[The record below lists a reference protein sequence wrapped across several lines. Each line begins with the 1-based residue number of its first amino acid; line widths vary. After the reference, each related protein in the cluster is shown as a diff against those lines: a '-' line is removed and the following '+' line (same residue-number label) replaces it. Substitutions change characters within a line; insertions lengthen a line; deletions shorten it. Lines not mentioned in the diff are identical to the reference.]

1 MYNQRFQHQNN
12 NRTIYIRQQN
22 PTVQRPFLPKM
33 GPHSS
38 PNHPPMMHPTH
49 IPMEHLSN
57 MNVPFQQIHGN
68 FMPPQPFGTP
78 SRPPLTASMLQQFQD
93 ADGHID
99 FNKMLSTVG
108 QLANTV
114 QQVTPVI
121 KQLGS
126 FMNQF
131 R

>member
-1 MYNQRFQHQNN
+1 MYNQPFYHQNK
-12 NRTIYIRQQN
+12 NRSRYFRQQN
-22 PTVQRPFLPKM
+22 PSVQPPFLPKM
-33 GPHSS
+33 GPHSP
-38 PNHPPMMHPTH
+38 PNFPPFMNQSN
-49 IPMEHLSN
+49 IPMEHLPNSN
-57 MNVPFQQIHGN
+57 MPFHQPYGN
-68 FMPPQPFGTP
+68 FVPPQPFGPP
-78 SRPPLTASMLQQFQD
+78 SRPPISAIMLQQFQD